1 MATRRTF
8 LKLTAA
14 ASLAAPSIA
23 SAQAAGRVVVV
34 GGGFGGA
41 TAARTLKA
49 LEPKLTVTLVEPNPV
64 FTACPFSNNVL
75 AALREAGCRLEDMS
89 IAPPDLETAFLS
101 FMNDARHEPTRDGAA

>member
-14 ASLAAPSIA
+14 AASLATPSIA
-23 SAQAAGRVVVV
+23 SAQASGRVVVV

-41 TAARTLKA
+41 TAARTLKT

-75 AALREAGCRLEDMS
+75 AALREISQQQFGYDGVQKSGVVLAQ
-89 IAPPDLETAFLS
+89 TAATAV
-101 FMNDARHEPTRDGAA
+101 DASGKTVT

>member
-1 MATRRTF
+1 MATRRAF

-14 ASLAAPSIA
+14 ASVAAPSIA

-41 TAARTLKA
+41 TVARTLKV
-49 LEPKLTVTLVEPNPV
+49 LEPRLTVTLVEPNAI

-75 AALREAGCRLEDMS
+75 AALREISQQQFGYDGVKKAGVTVAQTS
-89 IAPPDLETAFLS
+89 ATAV
-101 FMNDARHEPTRDGAA
+101 DAAAKTVT

>member
-23 SAQAAGRVVVV
+23 SAQANGRVVVV

-49 LEPKLTVTLVEPNPV
+49 L
-64 FTACPFSNNVL
+64 
-75 AALREAGCRLEDMS
+75 AA
-89 IAPPDLETAFLS
+89 
-101 FMNDARHEPTRDGAA
+101 